1 MSINDWKAAVCE
13 TSEAY
18 EHSEDIAFHQ
28 EREATTS
35 YIAALQGLCA
45 AYETGLSK
53 LMEGRHGR

>member
-1 MSINDWKAAVCE
+1 MSINDWKEAVCE

-18 EHSEDIAFHQ
+18 EHSEDIAFYQ

-45 AYETGLSK
+45 AYETGLAELK
-53 LMEGRHGR
+53 AGET